1 MKIIQV
7 LPELDIGG
15 VERHVID
22 LSNEL
27 AERGHDVLVISNGGQ
42 MQGQLYD
49 KVLHWQL
56 PVHKKDPFTAFSC
69 SKKIFSRVK
78 DEGWEVIHAHS
89 RVPAWIAW
97 IVSYKT
103 KVPWL
108 YTAHAC
114 YSLNYGLIPLKHAK
128 YVISVSETVKKHL
141 NDYLPPNNIVV
152 QNALPAPSLCWS
164 PESSCGKT
172 EIKFLF
178 IGRLTRIKG
187 LQTVIEALGAVD
199 EECWTLDVLGDGIM
213 MDELKK
219 LSQEM
224 GISQKVTFHG
234 SSDETDEYMAKSDCL
249 LFPSYSEGM
258 PLTLARAVQI
268 GIPVIASNI
277 PSVSELAG
285 SEEGL
290 VPPGDIEG
298 WRSAITYFM
307 SSGIIKTWIP
317 VQNIP
322 TFKKMVDSVE
332 LVYFDLINKTGKK
345 DKDYRINEQK

>member
-1 MKIIQV
+1 MKIIEI
-7 LPELDIGG
+7 LPELNIGG

-69 SKKIFSRVK
+69 SKKISSRVK
-78 DEGWEVIHAHS
+78 DEGWELIHAHS

-114 YSLNYGLIPLKHAK
+114 YSLNYGLIPFKHAK

-234 SSDETDEYMAKSDCL
+234 SSDQTDQYMAKSDCL

-277 PSVSELAG
+277 PSVVEISG
-285 SEEGL
+285 TEEGL
-290 VPPGDIEG
+290 LQPGNVEV
-298 WRSAITYFM
+298 W
-307 SSGIIKTWIP
+307 SSSISTFINTKNPGLIISYSRIP
-317 VQNIP
+317 S
-322 TFKKMVDSVE
+322 FEKMVDANEST
-332 LVYFDLINKTGKK
+332 YKTLI
-345 DKDYRINEQK
+345 